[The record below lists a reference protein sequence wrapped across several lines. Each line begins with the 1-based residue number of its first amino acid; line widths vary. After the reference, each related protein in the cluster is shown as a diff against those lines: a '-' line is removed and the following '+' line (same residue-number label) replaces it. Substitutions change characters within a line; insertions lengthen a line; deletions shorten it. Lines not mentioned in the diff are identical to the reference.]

1 MRDNRYDF
9 PMLENN
15 IIYFDNGA
23 TTFKPKCVIDA
34 ITDYYKNYSA
44 NAHRGDYTIS
54 YKVDV
59 AYENSRKKIA
69 DFINADFDE
78 VVFTSGTTESLNM
91 IAEGFFK
98 YLLEPGDEILITK
111 SEHAS
116 NVLPWFRLAKTNN
129 CIIKYIELD
138 ETLHVTM
145 DNVISAITD
154 RTKVISIA
162 GITNVVGDIRPI
174 DEICKFAHANNIF
187 VVVDG
192 AQLVPHKH
200 VDVKKSDIDFLAFSG
215 HKMCGPTGIGV
226 LYGKKEF
233 LEKLQPI
240 NLGGG
245 MNESFDNE
253 NEVYL
258 KELPTRLEA
267 GTPNIAGAIGLG
279 AAVDYLSSVGMD
291 NIENYEGRLKS
302 YLIDKLIKLPY
313 VDIINLESD
322 SGIVSFNIDGIF
334 SQDVAFYLNKYN
346 ICVRAGNHC
355 AKILKNETG
364 VKNSLRVSLYFYN
377 TFEEIDKFIELI
389 SDREKIMKEMI

>member
-1 MRDNRYDF
+1 MRDTRYDF
-9 PMLENN
+9 PMLDNN
-15 IIYFDNGA
+15 LIYFDNGA
-23 TTFKPKCVIDA
+23 TTFKPNVVIDA
-34 ITDYYKNYSA
+34 VTDYYKNYSA

-91 IAEGFFK
+91 IAEGFFR

-138 ETLHVTM
+138 ENLHVTM
-145 DNVISAITD
+145 DNVVNSITD

-162 GITNVVGDIRPI
+162 GITNVVGDERPI

-192 AQLVPHKH
+192 AQLVPHKR

-233 LEKLQPI
+233 LEKIQPI

-279 AAVDYLSSVGMD
+279 AAVDYLISIGMD
-291 NIENYEGRLKS
+291 NIENYERKLKS

-322 SGIVSFNIDGIF
+322 SGIVSFNIEGIF

-346 ICVRAGNHC
+346 VCVRAGNHC

-377 TFEEIDKFIELI
+377 TFEEIDRFIELI

>member
-129 CIIKYIELD
+129 CIIMNYVFIANRL
-138 ETLHVTM
+138 VA
-145 DNVISAITD
+145 VI
-154 RTKVISIA
+154 
-162 GITNVVGDIRPI
+162 
-174 DEICKFAHANNIF
+174 
-187 VVVDG
+187 
-192 AQLVPHKH
+192 
-200 VDVKKSDIDFLAFSG
+200 
-215 HKMCGPTGIGV
+215 
-226 LYGKKEF
+226 
-233 LEKLQPI
+233 
-240 NLGGG
+240 
-245 MNESFDNE
+245 
-253 NEVYL
+253 
-258 KELPTRLEA
+258 
-267 GTPNIAGAIGLG
+267 
-279 AAVDYLSSVGMD
+279 
-291 NIENYEGRLKS
+291 
-302 YLIDKLIKLPY
+302 
-313 VDIINLESD
+313 
-322 SGIVSFNIDGIF
+322 
-334 SQDVAFYLNKYN
+334 
-346 ICVRAGNHC
+346 
-355 AKILKNETG
+355 
-364 VKNSLRVSLYFYN
+364 
-377 TFEEIDKFIELI
+377 
-389 SDREKIMKEMI
+389 

>member
-1 MRDNRYDF
+1 MRDTRDDF

-23 TTFKPKCVIDA
+23 TTFKPKSVIDV

-346 ICVRAGNHC
+346 ICVRTGNHC